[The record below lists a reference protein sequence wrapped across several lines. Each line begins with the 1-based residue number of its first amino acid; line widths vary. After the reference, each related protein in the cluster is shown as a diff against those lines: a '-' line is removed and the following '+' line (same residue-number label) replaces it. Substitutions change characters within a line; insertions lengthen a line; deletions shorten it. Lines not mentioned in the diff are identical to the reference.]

1 MSEFEDNYEEETAKG
16 SIVPFLFIL
25 FIISSLVA
33 FFISF
38 YFQEVEITEKLNE
51 CSFYTVATPT
61 EMTTS
66 HSMYFKFYY
75 NNKTYDDYTTVGAED
90 LGLSYTKRS
99 AMSTRY
105 WVRVYCK
112 DLNIIRMYW
121 DTKVPD
127 TLQYIPKEGWKEIPY
142 GLAEEE

>member
-1 MSEFEDNYEEETAKG
+1 MK
-16 SIVPFLFIL
+16 
-25 FIISSLVA
+25 
-33 FFISF
+33 
-38 YFQEVEITEKLNE
+38 EVEDESEDVVLKGPMVIIVMAIIPILCVIAFEVFFYRQEKTITNQLKE

-61 EMTTS
+61 EMNTS
-66 HSMYFKFYY
+66 TSMFYKFNYKDVEY
-75 NNKTYDDYTTVGAED
+75 EKYTTVGSGD
-90 LGLSYTKRS
+90 LGLTYTIRS

-112 DLNIIRMYW
+112 DLNINRMYW
-121 DTKVPD
+121 DAKVPD

>member
-1 MSEFEDNYEEETAKG
+1 MENIEDEDD
-16 SIVPFLFIL
+16 IVLRGPIVRIL
-25 FIISSLVA
+25 FIGVPILCVLA
-33 FFISF
+33 LTIFHIR
-38 YFQEVEITEKLNE
+38 QESEIERKFNE
-51 CSFYTVATPT
+51 CSFFTVATPT

-66 HSMYFKFYY
+66 HNLYFKFYY
-75 NNKTYDDYTTVGAED
+75 NGKNYDENTDVGAEN
-90 LGLSYTKRS
+90 LGLFYTKQS

-112 DLNIIRMYW
+112 DLNINRMYW
-121 DTKVPD
+121 DAKVPD